1 MIQRKGASGATGPGR
16 AAVLLALPG
25 AAVLGL
31 FFLVPLG
38 AVWLDALAD
47 LGGFA
52 RVYRNPTF
60 LRSLGGSALLTL
72 FAATFSLAVGTAVAV
87 HLGRLRPALRQAL
100 VLVIALPLTFSGLIV
115 AYGFILSYGRAGFV
129 TQSLA
134 MIGIDPVAFSSVLYS
149 PVGLGFASSY
159 YLIPRVVMLMLP
171 VLVNFDMRQIAAA
184 ESMGASRFAAYRD
197 IMLPQIAPT
206 MLTSFCLV
214 AAVVF
219 GAYGTALALV
229 GTQVAILPLQLYS
242 MIAESGSDFPAAA
255 ALSLILTAICSSIMA
270 VGEIVAARRETAHAA
285 H

>member
-134 MIGIDPVAFSSVLYS
+134 TIGVDPVAFSSVLYS

>member
-1 MIQRKGASGATGPGR
+1 MQAKGAPGAPGAGR
-16 AAVLLALPG
+16 APFLLALPG

-38 AVWLDALAD
+38 AVWLDAFAD

-52 RVYRNPTF
+52 RIYNNPTF
-60 LRSLGGSALLTL
+60 LRSLGGSVLLTL
-72 FAATFSLAVGTAVAV
+72 FAASFSLVVGTAVAV
-87 HLGRLRPALRQAL
+87 HLARVRPAVRQAL
-100 VLVIALPLTFSGLIV
+100 VLIIALPLTFSGLIV

-134 MIGIDPVAFSSVLYS
+134 FLGVDPVAFSSVLYS
-149 PVGLGFASSY
+149 PIGLGFASSY

-171 VLVNFDMRQIAAA
+171 VLVNFDQRQIAAA
-184 ESMGASRFAAYRD
+184 ESMGASRLAAYRD
-197 IMLPQIAPT
+197 VMLPQLAPT

-270 VGEIVAARRETAHAA
+270 VGEIVAARHETAHAA